1 MVRKGKYRDRKM
13 GRMGEIRDGKE
24 WKMRVWQE
32 GRGEN
37 GEVVEE
43 ENEGKGNRS
52 ENK

>member
-1 MVRKGKYRDRKM
+1 
-13 GRMGEIRDGKE
+13 
-24 WKMRVWQE
+24 MRVWQE